1 LNPPCQPT
9 DAGARRPTRRAVAAV
24 FTVRRIRR
32 TTALTTRVGLLTA
45 GATFIAVG
53 VAVTLWTGLGAGPMD
68 VLVATINARTGL
80 AIPFVVWLVA
90 GTLMTA
96 ATLIGRRPGLGTVLA
111 PLIVGPVL
119 GFVRS
124 LLATVP
130 PPSNAAAVVAWH
142 LAGVATMG
150 LGAGA
155 LIVAGL
161 GPGTGE
167 LLASA
172 TSRRTGRREPHIR
185 AGFEMTWL
193 AFALVLGGPF
203 GFGTLIVA
211 ILIGPAVANGSR
223 IVDLATARP
232 VRRIRTAWATDRE
245 FATAA

>member
-1 LNPPCQPT
+1 MHPPCQHT
-9 DAGARRPTRRAVAAV
+9 RKRARSFSRRTTGAV
-24 FTVRRIRR
+24 FSVHRIRR
-32 TTALTTRVGLLTA
+32 TTALTTRICLLAT
-45 GATFIAVG
+45 GATFIGVG

-68 VLVATINARTGL
+68 VLIVTLSARTGL
-80 AIPFVVWLVA
+80 ALPFIVWLVA

-96 ATLIGRRPGLGTVLA
+96 ATLIGRRPGLGTFLA
-111 PLIVGPVL
+111 PFIVGPVL
-119 GFVRS
+119 SAVRS

-130 PPSNAAAVVAWH
+130 APSNAAAVVAWH
-142 LAGVATMG
+142 LAGVATIG

-167 LLASA
+167 LLAGA
-172 TSRRTGRREPHIR
+172 TARRTGRREPHIR

-193 AFALVLGGPF
+193 ASALLLGGPV
-203 GFGTLIVA
+203 GFGTFIVA

-232 VRRIRTAWATDRE
+232 VKRIRNAWATDGE

>member
-1 LNPPCQPT
+1 VNPPCQHT
-9 DAGARRPTRRAVAAV
+9 EARERNLARRATGAV
-24 FTVRRIRR
+24 FSVRRIRR
-32 TTALTTRVGLLTA
+32 TTALTTRICLLAT

-68 VLVATINARTGL
+68 VLIVTLNARTGL
-80 AIPFVVWLVA
+80 ALPFVVWLVA

-96 ATLIGRRPGLGTVLA
+96 ATLIGRRPGFGTLLA

-119 GFVRS
+119 GAVRAF
-124 LLATVP
+124 LATVP
-130 PPSNAAAVVAWH
+130 PPSHSAAMVAWH
-142 LAGVATMG
+142 LAGVATIG

-167 LLASA
+167 LLAGA
-172 TSRRTGRREPHIR
+172 TSRRTGQREPHIR

-193 AFALVLGGPF
+193 AIGLLLGGPF
-203 GFGTLIVA
+203 GVGTLIVA